1 MMSMSSNKHEEAN
14 ELDVTELV
22 KILKVQHACRSY
34 HQLVCLQLT
43 EANRDLVTFSKETAS
58 QHGPC

>member
-34 HQLVCLQLT
+34 HQLVCL
-43 EANRDLVTFSKETAS
+43 
-58 QHGPC
+58 